1 MYLYAI
7 FGLIVT
13 YVISVVLSLV
23 GLTAKFNSVLYYIMP
38 GISFL
43 LIFIIFIY
51 LEKVVKYNF
60 KEYYNG
66 IILIVFLFLGFYL
79 AFLIYF
85 GERAIFS
92 SVKFSEIFGQ
102 LNINW
107 LTYMATTPYVYF
119 IIGAFLGWLT
129 YALIK
134 NKK

>member
-7 FGLIVT
+7 FGLIIT
-13 YVISVVLSLV
+13 YIISVVLSLI
-23 GLTAKFNSVLYYIMP
+23 GITAKFNSWLYYIMP
-38 GISFL
+38 AASFL

-66 IILIVFLFLGFYL
+66 IFLVVFLFLGFYL
-79 AFLIYF
+79 AFLIYY
-85 GERAIFS
+85 GERAIFT
-92 SVKFSEIFGQ
+92 SVKFSDIFNQ
-102 LNINW
+102 IKINW
-107 LTYMATTPYVYF
+107 LTYMASTPYVYF

>member
-1 MYLYAI
+1 MYLYAL

-13 YVISVVLSLV
+13 YIISIVFSLV
-23 GLTAKFNSVLYYIMP
+23 GLTAKFNSALYYIMP
-38 GISFL
+38 AVSFL

-51 LEKVVKYNF
+51 LEKIIKYNF

-66 IILIVFLFLGFYL
+66 IFMIVFLFLGFYL

-85 GERAIFS
+85 GERAIFTS
-92 SVKFSEIFGQ
+92 IKFSDVFSR

-119 IIGAFLGWLT
+119 IIGGFLGWLT

-134 NKK
+134 TEK